1 VRLEQVHISEFKNLK
16 DLRVDFDRA
25 SPYTVLVGENGA
37 GKSNFLEAITA
48 IFRSLDLDQH
58 APFGY
63 SLRYRCRGNELR
75 VQARAGRYPDFAI
88 RTTAKQEYRN
98 LSRRQ
103 FMREDERGPLHR
115 PAFVFGYYSGP
126 SDRLAALFERHRERY
141 YEWIIRPR
149 EKRTTKAADAN
160 TLRRLFYAETLYG
173 QFALLAFFM
182 DSSEDHEADRAFLRE
197 HLRID
202 GLDSVLFMLDK
213 PEWKRKGGDP
223 RFWGAVGDVQQ
234 FLSLLYDAA
243 LLPARMSRRA
253 TTSRSVT
260 SLYLFLASAKDL
272 ETVYRHYDDAYSFF
286 TAIESTHLSHLLGEV
301 RTRVRMTPAA
311 GGGEVTYRDLSEG
324 EQQLLL
330 VLGLLKFTRHE
341 EALFILDEPDTHLNP
356 AWSTKY
362 LDFLDQYIADRAD
375 CHILISTH
383 DPLVFSGLTRSQVR
397 VFQRTADGAAAVDTP
412 MQDPRGMGIQAIL
425 ASDLFRLP
433 SGGLDTDTLRDVER
447 QRELTTL
454 EELSD
459 AQRAELGEITTRLTS
474 LDYWKHDRDPLYQLF
489 LERFMPAWT
498 ERMTAETAQDTQ
510 PSVEKIRA
518 RQALVE
524 EIAREVAE
532 QLASE
537 GQQL

>member
-1 VRLEQVHISEFKNLK
+1 VRLEEVFIGHFKNLK
-16 DLRVDFDRA
+16 DLRVDFDQE

-37 GKSNFLEAITA
+37 GKSNFLEALTE
-48 IFRSLDLDQH
+48 IFRQLDLELH
-58 APFGY
+58 APFDY
-63 SLRYRCRGNELR
+63 QLRYSCRG
-75 VQARAGRYPDFAI
+75 
-88 RTTAKQEYRN
+88 QEVRIAAEADRFPEFDVRRHGEEDYRE
-98 LSRRQ
+98 LSRRE
-103 FMREDERGPLHR
+103 FMEEDRQGPLYR

-126 SDRLAALFERHRERY
+126 SDRLAALFARHRERY
-141 YEWIIRPR
+141 YEWIIRPA
-149 EKRTTKAADAN
+149 EKRASKVSDPN

-202 GLDSVLFMLDK
+202 GLDSVLFVLDK
-213 PEWKRKGGDP
+213 PEWNRKGGDP
-223 RFWGAVGDVQQ
+223 RFWEAVGDVQQ

-243 LLPARMSRRA
+243 LLPARMKRRI
-253 TTSRSVT
+253 TPTRSVE
-260 SLYLFLASAKDL
+260 SLYLFLPAAKAL
-272 ETVYRHYDDAYSFF
+272 EAVYRHYEDAYSFF

-301 RTRVRMTPAA
+301 RTRVRMTPGA

-383 DPLVFSGLTRSQVR
+383 DPLVFSGLTKSQVR
-397 VFQRTADGAAAVDTP
+397 VFQRTAHGATTVDTP

-459 AQRAELGEITTRLTS
+459 AQRAELGKITSRLTG

-498 ERMTAETAQDTQ
+498 GRMTPEVGSETQ
-510 PSVEKIRA
+510 PTVEEIRA
-518 RQALVE
+518 RQALVG
-524 EIAREVAE
+524 EIAQELANE
-532 QLASE
+532 LASE
-537 GQQL
+537 EQQT

>member
-1 VRLEQVHISEFKNLK
+1 MRLEEVHVTEFKNLK
-16 DLRVDFDRA
+16 DLRVDFDSA
-25 SPYTVLVGENGA
+25 SPYTVIVGENGA

-48 IFRSLDLDQH
+48 IFRALDLDQH

-63 SLRYRCRGNELR
+63 SVRYRCRGRELR
-75 VQARAGRYPDFAI
+75 IQAQAERYPDFAV
-88 RTTAKQEYRN
+88 RKSEKEEYRS
-98 LSRRQ
+98 LSRRD
-103 FMREDERGPLHR
+103 FMKEDARGPLYR

-126 SDRLAALFERHRERY
+126 SDRLAALFERHRERF
-141 YEWIIRPR
+141 YEWIIRPPEER
-149 EKRTTKAADAN
+149 PSAVTDPN

-182 DSSEDHEADRAFLRE
+182 DSSEAHEADRAFLRE

-202 GLDSVLFMLDK
+202 GLDSVLFVLERPD
-213 PEWKRKGGDP
+213 WRRKGGDP

-243 LLPARMSRRA
+243 LLPARMKRRV
-253 TTSRSVT
+253 TTSRSIE
-260 SLYLFLASAKDL
+260 SLYLFLPTAQAL
-272 ETVYRHYDDAYSFF
+272 ETVYQHYGNAYSFF
-286 TAIESTHLSHLLGEV
+286 TAIESTHLSRLLGEV
-301 RTRVRMTPAA
+301 RTRVRMTPGA

-330 VLGLLKFTRHE
+330 VLGLLKFTAHE

-356 AWSTKY
+356 AWSTQY
-362 LDFLDQYIADRAD
+362 LGFLDQYIANRAD

-383 DPLVFSGLTRSQVR
+383 DPLVFSGLTRNQVR
-397 VFQRTADGAAAVDTP
+397 VFQRAADGAATVDIP

-433 SGGLDTDTLRDVER
+433 SGGLDTDTLREVER

-454 EELSD
+454 ETPSD

-474 LDYWKHDRDPLYQLF
+474 LDYWKHNRDPLYQLF

-498 ERMTAETAQDTQ
+498 DRMAPKTESKTQSSVQD
-510 PSVEKIRA
+510 IRA
-518 RQALVE
+518 RQTLVDELAQELAVELESE
-524 EIAREVAE
+524 E
-532 QLASE
+532 
-537 GQQL
+537 QQA

>member
-1 VRLEQVHISEFKNLK
+1 VRLEQLHITEFKNLK
-16 DLRVDFDRA
+16 DLRVDFDHGSA
-25 SPYTVLVGENGA
+25 YTVIVGENGA
-37 GKSNFLEAITA
+37 GKSNFLEAIAA
-48 IFRSLDLDQH
+48 IFRALDLDLH

-63 SLRYRCRGNELR
+63 RLHYNCRGRELR
-75 VQARAGRYPDFAI
+75 VDARAARYPEFAV
-88 RTTAKQEYRN
+88 RESPKQEYRK
-98 LSRRQ
+98 LSRRA

-126 SDRLAALFERHRERY
+126 SDRLAALFQRHRERY
-141 YEWIIRPR
+141 YDSIIRPP
-149 EKRTTKAADAN
+149 EKRATKAAN

-173 QFALLAFFM
+173 QFVLLAFFM

-223 RFWGAVGDVQQ
+223 RFWQAVGDVQQ

-253 TTSRSVT
+253 TTSRSVE

-301 RTRVRMTPAA
+301 RARVRMTPAA

-330 VLGLLKFTRHE
+330 VLGLLKFTRRD

-383 DPLVFSGLTRSQVR
+383 DPLVFSGLIRSQVR
-397 VFQRTADGAAAVDTP
+397 VFQRADDGTAVVDTP

-447 QRELTTL
+447 QRELTTR
-454 EELSD
+454 EKLSD
-459 AQRAELGEITTRLTS
+459 EERAELGEITSRLTG

-489 LERFMPAWT
+489 LERFMRAFT
-498 ERMTAETAQDTQ
+498 DRMAPDIEGGTQ
-510 PSVEKIRA
+510 PTIEQIRA
-518 RQALVE
+518 RQALVG
-524 EIAREVAE
+524 EIAQELADE
-532 QLASE
+532 LASE
-537 GQQL
+537 GQQR